1 MPFSS
6 ENLLRE
12 LDQRRRIDW
21 APELK
26 SRKDGFAFLVQAV
39 RGGRLNKSQFRN
51 ALHML
56 YRMAFPEYAN
66 EVLQILVDFTAHSD
80 IAVRSEAVQ
89 LAVGLV
95 HASKGLK
102 TPIDFS
108 DAQRKLVR
116 KALNLGVRKKVAHWV
131 SKFSSI

>member
-12 LDQRRRIDW
+12 LNQRRRIDW

-26 SRKDGFAFLVQAV
+26 NRKDGFAFLVQAI
-39 RGGRLNKSQFRN
+39 RGGRLNKNQFRN

-56 YRMAFPEYAN
+56 YRLAFPEYAS
-66 EVLQILVDFTAHSD
+66 EVLQILVDFTAHPD
-80 IAVRSEAVQ
+80 FAVRSEAVQ

-95 HASKGLK
+95 YASKGLRN
-102 TPIDFS
+102 PIVFS

-116 KALNLGVRKKVAHWV
+116 DAINLGVRKKVADWA
-131 SKFSSI
+131 SKFS